1 MSSRLVEAS
10 ARFLN
15 AYEDRRPLSNEKY
28 YRANNPYAEEA
39 PYAPDEAP
47 KPINLIREQST
58 NYGSFG
64 DTGFDSLLADCRKHA
79 RARRAAIDL
88 YERKRDV
95 ELAMELLEGTEFE
108 RQLDEA
114 YGGYNTN
121 KNTLRPGGG
130 YAHGL
135 DSPGSVTDLQGRQSA
150 GAYGGDSNDFLD
162 PQQAENLAK
171 LVSMRRESERANL
184 DNRNY
189 GGGNFQSMASRLDP
203 APAEP
208 GRGAVVGQEN
218 PGSQPAHHDGPYKA
232 DSSFNAN
239 RALVN
244 WMTKHIGAGG
254 GREDRGYYD
263 GHSSIDV
270 PTIATN
276 ARHDMEFFA
285 HQHALPTRDTDDGEN
300 ERAFGRQTRQAD
312 VGSHNYNRNVRGGLD
327 GVSYGD
333 TSYDLD
339 TPDYR
344 ARNQGYSR
352 SAY

>member
-1 MSSRLVEAS
+1 MSRLVEAAS
-10 ARFLN
+10 QFLN
-15 AYEDRRPLSNEKY
+15 AYEDRKPLSNEKY
-28 YRANNPYAEEA
+28 YRANNPYAEDA

-47 KPINLIREQST
+47 KPINLIHEQDT

-64 DTGFDSLLADCRKHA
+64 DAGFDSLLADCRKHA

-95 ELAMELLEGTEFE
+95 ELAIELLEGTEFE

-130 YAHGL
+130 YGQSIQPV
-135 DSPGSVTDLQGRQSA
+135 DTDGYDYDIEDDN
-150 GAYGGDSNDFLD
+150 YGGDGGSYHD
-162 PQQAENLAK
+162 PVEAENLAR
-171 LVSMRRESERANL
+171 LAANSREAFGEPTRR
-184 DNRNY
+184 Y
-189 GGGNFQSMASRLDP
+189 GGGNFATMARHLQP
-203 APAEP
+203 APVEP
-208 GRGAVVGQEN
+208 GRGGRLGQEN
-218 PGSQPAHHDGPYKA
+218 PGPQPAHHDGPYRA
-232 DSSFNAN
+232 GNAFDAN

-244 WMTKHIGAGG
+244 WMKQHLPNSG

-263 GHSSIDV
+263 GHSFDDA
-270 PTIATN
+270 PTITTN
-276 ARHDMEFFA
+276 ARHDMEFYA
-285 HQHALPTRDTDDGEN
+285 HQHALPTRDSDEGEN

-327 GVSYGD
+327 GTSYGD

-339 TPDYR
+339 NPDQR
-344 ARNQGYSR
+344 SRNQGYSR
-352 SAY
+352 SIY